1 MGLPQQNKRVPETM
15 NKKRLTAEERRTQ
28 IVKVAMRLFSMRGFK
43 GTTTREIAERA
54 KISEATIFK
63 HFAKKEHLYSAIIDM
78 QCNDREGQS
87 LLIKRL
93 EGKDGRE
100 AFMAIALFLLQ
111 THQKDP
117 TFMKLLM
124 FSALEGHK
132 LSDIFIKTRGLETLD
147 YLAGYIAK
155 LMKDGA
161 FKKVDARLA
170 ARAFLGMVVHYS
182 MMQEIYGMKKFLKI
196 PPQKTAETFVEIFF
210 EGMKR
215 RRV

>member
-1 MGLPQQNKRVPETM
+1 
-15 NKKRLTAEERRTQ
+15 
-28 IVKVAMRLFSMRGFK
+28 
-43 GTTTREIAERA
+43 
-54 KISEATIFK
+54 
-63 HFAKKEHLYSAIIDM
+63 
-78 QCNDREGQS
+78 
-87 LLIKRL
+87 
-93 EGKDGRE
+93 
-100 AFMAIALFLLQ
+100 MAIALFLLQ

-196 PPQKTAETFVEIFF
+196 PPKKTAETFVEIFF

>member
-1 MGLPQQNKRVPETM
+1 MGLPQQSKQVLETM

-155 LMKDGA
+155 LVKDGT
-161 FKKVDARLA
+161 FKKMDTRLA
-170 ARAFLGMVVHYS
+170 ARAFLGMIVHYS

-196 PPQKTAETFVEIFF
+196 PPQKTADTFVEIFF

-215 RRV
+215 R

>member
-1 MGLPQQNKRVPETM
+1 M
-15 NKKRLTAEERRTQ
+15 NKKRLTAEERRRQ

-215 RRV
+215 R